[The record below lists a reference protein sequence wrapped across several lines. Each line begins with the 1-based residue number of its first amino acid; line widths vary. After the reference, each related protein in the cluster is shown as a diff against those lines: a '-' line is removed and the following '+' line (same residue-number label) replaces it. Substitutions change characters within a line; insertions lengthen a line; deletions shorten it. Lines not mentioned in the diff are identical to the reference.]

1 MCFESSN
8 FMSLI
13 NAKVHDKKFKK
24 LLNKHLKFLSR
35 HFAENGKEKLFP
47 SDSSFLKN
55 LKNTRQILS

>member
-47 SDSSFLKN
+47 NDSSFLKN